1 MNQIY
6 RVVFN
11 AVTGAWQAVS
21 EIARGP
27 GKSSRSE
34 KRSRSSALPVMSAG
48 ALLLTLSL
56 GATSAYAACTPATPT
71 NGSAVDCSGVN
82 TNLDLAASN
91 LVITLMSGGVVTTS
105 DPSKPAFTV
114 TGVGTSLY
122 NGGSIDPSIGSSAF
136 SATALKLVS
145 PVFSNL
151 SLTNA
156 AGSVIRGVSGDL
168 NGALIDLTGVAL
180 DINNGLTGRTIIDNY
195 GLISTTL
202 AIGASENAANRPVV
216 AIYGGGRVIFLN
228 SGNVIGRVG
237 FESSLAGNIFTNG
250 GTVIGSVS
258 MGAGGANTFNAVTGS
273 SVSASGAGAGELTVI
288 GMGGLNFA
296 PTGIVDGGAGGNN
309 TLRLQNDMSGG
320 SGTDVGTGIID
331 STKYINF
338 SNLVV
343 DSGTWTLQGALLSG
357 ASTQA
362 TLDGGVLLINN
373 GAFAGSGTI
382 YANGGTLNSSSSS
395 ISIANNIV
403 LGFNIG
409 TGRNGLT
416 VSNFTTPFTLSGVI
430 SGGSNGGLTKSGTGV
445 LRLDGTNTYSGGTA
459 LNGGSLIIGSSQ
471 ALGTGAVNAAT
482 GTRIDSGA
490 TATLSNIINL
500 TGTVNFGG
508 TGNLTLSGALQGNAS
523 SVLNKDGAG
532 TLVLSNASTY
542 GGGTTLGGGTLLV
555 GNNASLG
562 GGALTVSGASSLG
575 ATQSVMLN
583 NAVALNSNLT
593 VSGDFA
599 LRLNGNITG
608 GAANKLIKTGSGTL
622 TLTGTSNF
630 QGGVEL
636 NGGTLTVATNSGALG
651 SGAVTATGDSRLEYT
666 APQVSSTPIVINNGV
681 TLEFANV
688 VQIIN
693 MGSIGGSATSTLAK
707 TGSGELMLFNA
718 NAFSGLLDVRQ
729 GTVTA
734 AVDNALGTNP
744 NVLVGSGATVALT
757 ASNTINSLSGAGQ
770 VSVIAG
776 STFTVGAGNASSTFS
791 GALSGLGA
799 LTKSGIGTL
808 TLSGISGLTG
818 NTTVSAGR
826 LNIASSGSLASN
838 LVTVANGATLG
849 GSGTLSGGVTINSG
863 GRLAV
868 TSGST
873 LNTGS
878 LTLASGSNLDIG
890 LGTPTIATPMINVTG
905 NVAINSSTFNFS
917 DIGDLANGTY
927 RLFNYT
933 GTLTY
938 GGANPGIFPTDVV
951 LGQITLSMD
960 NVAKTANIVVN
971 SPALATQYWDGNTSV
986 ANGTVEGGSG
996 VWNATNT
1003 NWTKSAGAS
1012 NDIWKGASAVFQGA
1026 SGTVVL
1032 EGPQN
1037 VSSLQFKTDGY
1048 TLTAGAAG
1056 ALSLVNGTGG
1066 TALFTVDN
1074 GVTSLINAP
1083 VDGTGKLQ
1091 KSGAGTLVLAGSNS
1105 YSGGTSLS
1113 AGTLVLRTD
1122 SALGSS
1128 ALTLASGTSLR
1139 ADISDVQL
1147 NNGMVFS
1154 GVSNIQVDGTTNLTL
1169 NGTVSGAGGL
1179 LKIGTGTLV
1188 LNGNN
1193 TQLGNTWLNAGGLVL
1208 GSSSALGAGGLN
1220 TAHGTT
1226 LDSSLP
1232 GALVG
1237 NNVMISGNLTVLGTR
1252 DMSLTGIV
1260 SGSGDLIK
1268 NGASALN
1275 LTGANTLNGTVA
1287 LNQGVL
1293 RLGQNNSLGN
1303 TTLNVNGASSL
1314 EAASDIIVANAVNL
1328 HANLSVSGSKDLT
1341 LSGTVSG
1348 TGGLVKDG
1356 SGKLTL
1362 SGTNNFSGGAEV
1374 KGGTLN
1380 FAGSGLTLSG
1390 NLDVAGSAALGVA
1403 SSTPLTVDGAVNLR
1417 DASTL
1422 SINSPS
1428 HLMAES
1434 VNIGLG
1440 VGINITGISSL
1451 SQLDRVLIST
1461 TNGIHGDFGVVTVGG
1476 FSGTQDYFTLTTR
1489 KSADSK
1495 EYVASSALSWAAQN
1509 NLAHGTF
1516 TLAGAAEEFDVGVAL
1531 SDQAAN
1537 PGWDGRSLAKHG
1549 NGTLIL
1555 SGANSYTGTT
1565 TINGGTLQLGNGGA
1579 SGNLGTGAVTNHGTL
1594 AFNRSD
1600 TMTVANDI
1608 SGAGALLQSGTGK
1621 TVLTGNN
1628 SYQGTTTIN
1637 SGTLQVGNGGTSGN
1651 LGAGAVTNS
1660 GSLVFNRS
1668 DALTV
1673 GNDISGTGSLTH
1685 VGTGVT
1691 TLTGSNSY
1699 TGGTFVQ
1706 AGTLKIGALSS
1717 LVQGTLY
1724 QVSSGATLDLNGYAL
1739 VTGGVS
1745 GAGNVALGSQ
1755 GLTVNTGAAVVSEF
1769 DGKMEGTGSLTKEG
1783 EGTLALNTAN
1793 TFSGGVNHKAGN
1805 INLGNEKGLGSGT
1818 LAMDDGTKITL
1829 TANGMNIANDLHMTG
1844 DNDPIVDTGT
1854 NNATWAGAITGAGFL
1869 TKQGTGT
1876 LTLTSAGNTYTG
1888 ATDVAQGTLQAG
1900 AANTFSSA
1908 SAHTVASGA
1917 VLDLAGYSQTL
1928 ASLNNS
1934 GTVKLSSNSGAAP
1947 GTVLKVTG
1955 AYVGNNGNLGL
1966 STVLGAD
1973 GSATDKLLLSGASAV
1988 ASGNTTVYIT
1998 NAGGLGAQTAS
2009 SGIQV
2014 IGTENGASLQ
2024 PGSFSLAGGHVDAGA
2039 YEYRLTQTAQGAAL
2053 HSTNTGATTPA
2064 TAYRAEVPLLSA
2076 LPAQLRQADMAML
2089 GDLRK
2094 RMGDEGTQATTG
2106 SDSGASRRV
2115 WGRILRT
2122 DPEIRQQGTVS
2133 PESSGHLTGFQAGL
2147 DLYADQSVK
2156 AGIYVGQLEGDM
2168 SVKGFASGEER
2179 KHVGFNNLRTR
2190 YLGVY
2195 GSWLDQ
2201 SGLYA
2206 DAVLQAADYRSS
2218 LRTADDT
2225 AQARTNGS
2233 GWLASL
2239 EMGKAFALSPS
2250 WYIEPQA
2257 QIIYRKLSIDDTAL
2271 SLATVRNQ
2279 AGDDWTL
2286 RLGARLKGS
2295 FTTSAGVL
2303 QSYGRINVYKSSN
2316 TTDIASFA
2324 APGGTTDIKAK
2335 GGHTTTEMAA
2345 GASLQLNPRTSLFGE
2360 LGKLWANGGDSRV
2373 KSGVQAS
2380 IGVKVQW

>member
-1 MNQIY
+1 MNRVY

-11 AVTGAWQAVS
+11 AVSGAWQAVS

-27 GKSSRSE
+27 GKSSRSA

-56 GATSAYAACTPATPT
+56 GGTSAYAACTPGVPT
-71 NGSAVDCSGVN
+71 DGVTLTCAGTDQQN
-82 TNLDLAASN
+82 FASSASN
-91 LVITLMSGGVVTTS
+91 L
-105 DPSKPAFTV
+105 TV
-114 TGVGTSLY
+114 
-122 NGGSIDPSIGSSAF
+122 
-136 SATALKLVS
+136 
-145 PVFSNL
+145 
-151 SLTNA
+151 
-156 AGSVIRGVSGDL
+156 
-168 NGALIDLTGVAL
+168 
-180 DINNGLTGRTIIDNY
+180 
-195 GLISTTL
+195 
-202 AIGASENAANRPVV
+202 
-216 AIYGGGRVIFLN
+216 
-228 SGNVIGRVG
+228 NVIGSAIVSSDGSGDPVLQLTGSNNIIVNSGQIYPSYSGQQSLPTTGLKVG
-237 FESSLAGNIFTNG
+237 NSSTQNITITNNPTGSISGTGANPGASIVDLKGMALDVEAGAGGKVTIVNHGTIFTNVIVG
-250 GTVIGSVS
+250 GTLEVANMPTVAVYGGAQVEMFNTNTAYGRIAFQASAEGNTFTNSGSLGGSLS
-258 MGAGGANTFNAVTGS
+258 MGAGGGNNRFNAITGS
-273 SVSASGAGAGELTVI
+273 GVQASGVSGASSVTVASNPN
-288 GMGGLNFA
+288 LVFLA
-296 PTGIVDGGAGGNN
+296 PGIVDGGAGGSN
-309 TLRLQNDMSGG
+309 TLALQNAIGGGAGSGG
-320 SGTDVGTGIID
+320 SGTIFAANFL
-331 STKYINF
+331 NF
-338 SNLVV
+338 SNLLVQ
-343 DSGTWTLQGALLSG
+343 SGSWTVSGALLTGATTSTRLSGGALWVNNSGVFGTGIVNASG
-357 ASTQA
+357 ATLSSFATST
-362 TLDGGVLLINN
+362 LILANDIN
-373 GAFAGSGTI
+373 LKVNALSGI
-382 YANGGTLNSSSSS
+382 
-395 ISIANNIV
+395 
-403 LGFNIG
+403 
-409 TGRNGLT
+409 NGLT
-416 VSNFTTPFTLSGVI
+416 VSGSNNITLSGVI
-430 SGGSNGGLTKSGTGV
+430 SGDGTSPLTKTGTGV

-459 LNGGSLIIGSSQ
+459 LNAGSLVIGSSQ

-508 TGNLTLSGALQGNAS
+508 TGNLILSGALQGNAS

-608 GAANKLIKTGSGTL
+608 GAANKLIKTGSGNL

-666 APQVSSTPIVINNGV
+666 APQVSSTPIFINNGV
-681 TLEFANV
+681 TLDFANV

-734 AVDNALGTNP
+734 AVANALGNNP
-744 NVLVGSGATVALT
+744 NVLVSSGATVALT

-770 VSVIAG
+770 VTVIAG

-791 GALSGLGA
+791 GAFTGLGA
-799 LTKSGIGTL
+799 LTKSGTGTL

-826 LNIASSGSLASN
+826 LNIGSSGSLASN

-849 GSGTLSGGVTINSG
+849 GSGTLTGGVTINSG
-863 GRLAV
+863 GHLAV

-873 LNTGS
+873 LNTGT
-878 LTLASGSNLDIG
+878 LTLSSGSNLDIW
-890 LGTPTIATPMINVTG
+890 LGKPTIDTPMINVTG
-905 NVAINSSTFNFS
+905 NVAINSSTFNFF
-917 DIGDLANGTY
+917 DIGDFENGTY
-927 RLFNYT
+927 RLINYT
-933 GTLTY
+933 GTLNY
-938 GGANPGIFPTDVV
+938 GGANPGIFPADVV
-951 LGQITLSMD
+951 LGEITLSMD
-960 NVAKTANIVVN
+960 NVAKTANIVIN
-971 SPALATQYWDGNTSV
+971 SSALRNQYWDGNTSV

-1003 NWTKSAGAS
+1003 NWTKSAGGS
-1012 NDIWKGASAVFQGA
+1012 NDIWKGASAVFQA
-1026 SGTVVL
+1026 AAGTVVI
-1032 EGPQN
+1032 EGSQN
-1037 VSSLQFKTDGY
+1037 VSALEFKTDGY
-1048 TLTAGAAG
+1048 ELNAGVAG
-1056 ALSLVNGTGG
+1056 ALTLVNGTNGAVATTVDSNV
-1066 TALFTVDN
+1066 TALID
-1074 GVTSLINAP
+1074 AP
-1083 VDGTGKLQ
+1083 IGGTGKLQ
-1091 KSGAGTLVLAGSNS
+1091 KSGTGTLVLAGSNS

-1113 AGTLVLRTD
+1113 AGTLVLRNNN
-1122 SALGSS
+1122 ALGSS
-1128 ALTLASGTSLR
+1128 ALSLATGTYLR
-1139 ADISDVQL
+1139 TDISDVQL
-1147 NNGMVFS
+1147 SNGMVLS
-1154 GVSNIQVDGTTNLTL
+1154 GVSNIQVDAGTN
-1169 NGTVSGAGGL
+1169 
-1179 LKIGTGTLV
+1179 
-1188 LNGNN
+1188 
-1193 TQLGNTWLNAGGLVL
+1193 
-1208 GSSSALGAGGLN
+1208 
-1220 TAHGTT
+1220 
-1226 LDSSLP
+1226 
-1232 GALVG
+1232 
-1237 NNVMISGNLTVLGTR
+1237 
-1252 DMSLTGIV
+1252 
-1260 SGSGDLIK
+1260 
-1268 NGASALN
+1268 
-1275 LTGANTLNGTVA
+1275 
-1287 LNQGVL
+1287 
-1293 RLGQNNSLGN
+1293 
-1303 TTLNVNGASSL
+1303 
-1314 EAASDIIVANAVNL
+1314 
-1328 HANLSVSGSKDLT
+1328 LT

-1390 NLDVAGSAALGVA
+1390 NLNVAGSAGLGIASTAPVA
-1403 SSTPLTVDGAVNLR
+1403 VDGAVNLG
-1417 DASTL
+1417 DASIL
-1422 SINSPS
+1422 SINAPS
-1428 HLMAES
+1428 SLTAES
-1434 VNIGLG
+1434 MNIGSG
-1440 VGINITGISSL
+1440 VGINITGINSL

-1461 TNGIHGDFGVVTVGG
+1461 TNGIHGDFGVVTIGG
-1476 FSGTQDYFTLTTR
+1476 FSGTQDYFTHTTR

-1516 TLAGAAEEFDVGVAL
+1516 TLAGATEEFDVGVAL

-1537 PGWDGRSLAKHG
+1537 LGWDGKSLTKSG

-1555 SGANSYTGTT
+1555 SGANNYTGTT
-1565 TINGGTLQLGNGGA
+1565 TINSGTLQLGNGGA
-1579 SGNLGTGAVTNHGTL
+1579 SGNLGAGTVTNNGAL

-1600 TMTVANDI
+1600 TLTVANDI

-1637 SGTLQVGNGGTSGN
+1637 GGTLQVGNGGTSGN

-1660 GSLVFNRS
+1660 GSLILNRS

-1673 GNDISGTGSLTH
+1673 ANDISGTGSLTH
-1685 VGTGVT
+1685 AGTGIT
-1691 TLTGSNSY
+1691 TLAGNNSY
-1699 TGGTFVQ
+1699 TGGTYVQ
-1706 AGTLKIGALSS
+1706 AGTLRIGRLSA
-1717 LVQGTLY
+1717 LVQGSLY
-1724 QVSSGATLDLNGYAL
+1724 QVNSGATLDLNGYAL
-1739 VTGGVS
+1739 QTGGIS
-1745 GAGNVALGSQ
+1745 GTGTVALGSQ
-1755 GLTVNTGAAVVSEF
+1755 GLTVDTAASSISEF
-1769 DGKMEGTGSLTKEG
+1769 DGKMDGTGSLTKQG

-1793 TFSGGVNHKAGN
+1793 SFSGGINHKGGN

-1818 LAMDDGTKITL
+1818 LSMDDGTKITL
-1829 TANGMNIANDLHMTG
+1829 TANGMTIANNLHMTG
-1844 DNDPIVDTGT
+1844 DNDPIVDTGA
-1854 NNATWAGAITGAGFL
+1854 NNATWAGAISGAGFL
-1869 TKQGTGT
+1869 TKQGIGT
-1876 LTLTSAGNTYTG
+1876 LTMTSTGNTYTG
-1888 ATDVAQGTLQAG
+1888 ATDVAQGTLQAS
-1900 AANTFSSA
+1900 AANTFSST
-1908 SAHTVASGA
+1908 SAHTVAAGA
-1917 VLDLAGYSQTL
+1917 VLDLAGYNQTL

-1934 GTVKLSSNSGAAP
+1934 GNVKLSSSSGAAP

-1955 AYVGNNGNLGL
+1955 AYVGNNGHLGL

-1988 ASGNTTVYIT
+1988 ASGSTTVHIT
-1998 NAGGLGAQTAS
+1998 NAGGLGGQTTVN
-2009 SGIQV
+2009 GIQV

-2024 PGSFSLAGGHVDAGA
+2024 PGSFTLAGGHVDAGA
-2039 YEYRLTQTAQGAAL
+2039 YQYRLTQTAQGAAL
-2053 HSTNTGATTPA
+2053 HSTNTTPTTPA
-2064 TAYRAEVPLLSA
+2064 TAYRTEVPLLSA

-2094 RMGDEGTQATTG
+2094 RMGDEGTQATTS
-2106 SDSGASRRV
+2106 SDTGASRRV

-2122 DPEIRQQGTVS
+2122 DPKITQQGTVS

-2168 SVKGFASGEER
+2168 SVNGFASGEER
-2179 KHVGFNNLRTR
+2179 KYVGFNNLRTR

-2195 GSWLDQ
+2195 GTWQDQ

-2206 DAVLQAADYRSS
+2206 DAVLQGADYRSD
-2218 LRTADDT
+2218 LRTASDNV
-2225 AQARTNGS
+2225 QARTKGS

-2239 EMGKAFALSPS
+2239 EMGKAFELISN
-2250 WYIEPQA
+2250 WQVEPQA
-2257 QIIYRKLSIDDTAL
+2257 QIIYRKLSIDGTAL
-2271 SLATVRNQ
+2271 SLATVKNQ
-2279 AGDDWTL
+2279 ADDDWTV
-2286 RLGARLKGS
+2286 RLGARIKGS
-2295 FTTSAGVL
+2295 FATGAGVL
-2303 QSYGRINVYKSSN
+2303 QPYGRINVYKASN
-2316 TTDIASFA
+2316 TTDIASFT

-2335 GGHTTTEMAA
+2335 GGYTATEMAA
-2345 GASLQLNPRTSLFGE
+2345 GASLQINPRTSVYGE